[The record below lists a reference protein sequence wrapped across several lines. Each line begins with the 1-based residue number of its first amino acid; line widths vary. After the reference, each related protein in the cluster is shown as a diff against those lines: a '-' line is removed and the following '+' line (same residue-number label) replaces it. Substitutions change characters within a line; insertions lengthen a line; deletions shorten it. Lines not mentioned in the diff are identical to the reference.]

1 MNDVDLQRIR
11 TAAEAMFLVGGGSCH
26 GFGHWRNVEDNFLV
40 IAEQNGADRLVGRLF
55 AILHDCCREDDGADP
70 LHGPRAATL
79 IREWSDR
86 LRLSPEQE
94 DMLVFAVHHHT
105 DGETSQD
112 PTIGACWDADRL
124 DLGRVGI
131 IPAPLYMSTA
141 TGREIARLGSIYLYR
156 DQKVRP

>member
-1 MNDVDLQRIR
+1 MNESDLKRIR
-11 TAAEAMFLVGGGSCH
+11 SEAETVFRCGVDSIHGFAHWRMVEDSFLLIAEA
-26 GFGHWRNVEDNFLV
+26 
-40 IAEQNGADRLVGRLF
+40 NGADRLVGRLF

-79 IREWSDR
+79 IREWSAR

-94 DMLVFAVHHHT
+94 DLLVFAVLHHT
-105 DGETSQD
+105 DGETSDD

-131 IPAPLYMSTA
+131 IPAPLYMSTS

-156 DQKVRP
+156 EQKGRP